1 MAADT
6 CNRETVRDAFAAL
19 LNTALVGTG
28 KPVSAVYNYIKGVI
42 TIDDPT
48 PIVMV
53 ASGGT
58 ARQRAG
64 IGDNRWNSY
73 FVLQVLTFVRDA
85 DAASGWTEALVEDTL
100 DLIDKEIADCVADNR
115 NNVNWN
121 NISFTLTEGEI
132 PAPSEIFSDPQKGMM
147 VESRNVYIQKMD
159 T

>member
-6 CNRETVRDAFAAL
+6 VNRETVRDAFAAL

-28 KPVSAVYNYIKGVI
+28 KPVSAVYGYLKGVI
-42 TIDDPT
+42 TTDDPT

-53 ASGGT
+53 TSAGT

-64 IGDNRWNSY
+64 IGDTRWNSY

-85 DAASGWTEALVEDTL
+85 DAANNWTEASVEDTL

-115 NNVNWN
+115 ANANWN
-121 NISFTLTEGEI
+121 NISFTLTEGDI
-132 PAPSEIFSDPQKGMM
+132 PTPSEIFPDPQKGML